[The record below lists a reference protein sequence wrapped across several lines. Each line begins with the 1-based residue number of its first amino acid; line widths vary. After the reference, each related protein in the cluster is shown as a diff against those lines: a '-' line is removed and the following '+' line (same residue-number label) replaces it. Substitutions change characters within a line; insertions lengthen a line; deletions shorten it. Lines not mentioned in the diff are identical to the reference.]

1 MKTFPL
7 KGVIAIIANN
17 AAEMDQAMDWKL
29 TCVEIRADLLLDT
42 GHSLEE
48 VMGMVESTVSKG
60 LGSLFT
66 LRHPEHGGKF
76 LGSERERS
84 EINQNALEAG
94 ADIIDLEWGS
104 DAAAAMIE
112 KEAPIIISHHDFER
126 MPGVLELKKMASEME
141 VCGPNAIK
149 LVPTASTL
157 KQSVQMLKWVEEA
170 ADGIPR
176 IGFAMGLNGACSRL
190 LTMVYGAPITYAS
203 FGDAVAPGQLSMDS
217 MMKHFRVPELNKETR
232 CYALAGADANNS
244 PVLESMNRSM
254 QKHRLNTLCLPLGT
268 SDLEELMPILDEL
281 RIEGVQLEDPLKH
294 QAIEK
299 FADKGLDAG
308 ESLFLEVSQNQEKK
322 EFRLLPMSGEEF
334 LEKVHG

>member
-1 MKTFPL
+1 MKPFPL
-7 KGVIAIIANN
+7 NGVIGIVANS
-17 AAEMDQAMDWKL
+17 ASEMDMALERKL

-42 GHSLEE
+42 GHSLDE

-157 KQSVQMLKWVEEA
+157 EQSVQMLKWVEEA
-170 ADGIPR
+170 ADEIPR

-299 FADKGLDAG
+299 FSSTGLDSDA
-308 ESLFLEVSQNQEKK
+308 SLFMEVSPDHKKQE
-322 EFRLLPMSGEEF
+322 FQLLPMSGEEF

>member
-1 MKTFPL
+1 MKPFPL
-7 KGVIAIIANN
+7 NGVIGIVANS
-17 AAEMDQAMDWKL
+17 ASEMDIALERKL

-42 GHSLEE
+42 GHSLDE
-48 VMGMVESTVSKG
+48 VMGMVEGTVSKG

-76 LGSERERS
+76 LGSEIDRS

-126 MPGVLELKKMASEME
+126 MSGVLELKRMASEME

-170 ADGIPR
+170 VDEIPR
-176 IGFAMGLNGACSRL
+176 IGFAMGLKGTCSRL
-190 LTMVYGAPITYAS
+190 LTTVYGAPITYAS

-217 MMKHFRVPELNKETR
+217 MMKLFRVPELNKETR
-232 CYALAGADANNS
+232 CYALAGADSNNS
-244 PVLESMNRSM
+244 PVLETMNRSIR
-254 QKHRLNTLCLPLGT
+254 KHQMNALCLPLET
-268 SDLEELMPILDEL
+268 SELEELLPILDEL
-281 RIEGVQLEDPLKH
+281 RIVGVQLEEPLKH
-294 QAIEK
+294 QAIER
-299 FADKGLDAG
+299 FSGKGLDSDA
-308 ESLFLEVSQNQEKK
+308 SLFMEVSPDHKKQE
-322 EFRLLPMSGEEF
+322 FQLLPMSGEEF
-334 LEKVHG
+334 LEKLQ